1 MCTARSTG
9 GTVSLRGSRVPVLIG
24 PSVTVARRRKP
35 LVSAHHVLRPWL
47 DGRFPLDARGGNLP
61 ARLNAGGEG
70 LGTPRLSE
78 GPCPAPCQDEAGDL
92 GAPFGR
98 LPCGLR
104 VGAPACD
111 RAVALAG
118 AVTWERRHPACAG
131 LRYPS
136 LSARSFQLRAL
147 RLVGPTRLKRPV
159 GQFGVAGCFPVST
172 WWCIAGG
179 RSSGRVRSHSQA
191 DLKQECAQRL
201 MGSRIE
207 TARSSPR

>member
-1 MCTARSTG
+1 MQVSGCKMRSKGKRKSKCGSQLCTVGARTEQ
-9 GTVSLRGSRVPVLIG
+9 P
-24 PSVTVARRRKP
+24 
-35 LVSAHHVLRPWL
+35 
-47 DGRFPLDARGGNLP
+47 DGNLQ
-61 ARLNAGGEG
+61 
-70 LGTPRLSE
+70 
-78 GPCPAPCQDEAGDL
+78 PCSRHRFYP

-191 DLKQECAQRL
+191 DLKQECTQRL